1 MNNIFKSGAGECS
14 KCRQLPCDW
23 LKDIGETR
31 HGEETG
37 AARDELLRAERQ
49 RSTDTYSKAIKSVA
63 SSAARRVAH
72 FRIFFFSPLIAKRG
86 KWWLRAAAYS
96 KLPDDGG

>member
-23 LKDIGETR
+23 LKDIGKHDTKMKREPVVMSCC
-31 HGEETG
+31 EQ
-37 AARDELLRAERQ
+37 RQ
-49 RSTDTYSKAIKSVA
+49 RTTDTYSKAIKSVA

-72 FRIFFFSPLIAKRG
+72 FRIFFFLDRQERKVVPAGGSLFQ
-86 KWWLRAAAYS
+86 AAR
-96 KLPDDGG
+96 